1 MSFVLSTIM
10 TAIAAEVTA
19 DLPAGTRVYAFPV
32 PNPVPPCLIVGYP
45 PTVDLDVTFH
55 GVAATGKTRAVFPV
69 RFVVPRVLDR
79 TALDALSAVVTG
91 SPGIPES
98 LGGNLAG
105 SVDICNVNTVARF
118 ESERIG
124 DIDYEVVI
132 FDVEV
137 VA

>member
-1 MSFVLSTIM
+1 MAFALNTIM

-19 DLPAGTRVYAFPV
+19 DLPAGTRVYAYPV

-45 PTVDLDVTFH
+45 SELVYDYTFH
-55 GVAATGKTRAVFPV
+55 GVATTGKIRAVFPV

-79 TALDALSAVVTG
+79 TALDAISAVVTG
-91 SPGIPES
+91 NPGIPES

-105 SVDICNVNTVARF
+105 ACDTCNVSTVARF
-118 ESERIG
+118 ESEAIA
-124 DIDYEVVI
+124 DVDYEVVI

-137 VA
+137 IA